1 MVCFT
6 YIVAMAVPD
15 LTLLLALVGSVC
27 STVLAFILPSICELT
42 LAHSSEDGISVWCW
56 LKNSVILLIS
66 LLGFC
71 LGGAMSLMDIVEK
84 F

>member
-27 STVLAFILPSICELT
+27 STVLAFILPSICELI
-42 LAHSSEDGISVWCW
+42 LSHNSENGISVWCW
-56 LKNSVILLIS
+56 AKNSVILTIS
-66 LLGFC
+66 MLGFC
-71 LGGAMSLMDIVEK
+71 LGGAMSLRDIIEK
-84 F
+84 L